1 MMSTGAL
8 IFMVGAWT
16 FVLGLT
22 FWAYGRLLKAD
33 ASHEPLPPPGTS
45 L

>member
-1 MMSTGAL
+1 MTTGAL
-8 IFMVGAWT
+8 IFMILAWT

-22 FWAYGRLLKAD
+22 VWWFYRLMRTD
-33 ASHEPLPPPGTS
+33 PSTEPLPPPGTS

>member
-1 MMSTGAL
+1 MTVTAL
-8 IFMVGAWT
+8 VFMLGAWG

-22 FWAYGRLLKAD
+22 FWCFWKLLRVD
-33 ASHEPLPPPGTS
+33 PSHEHLPPPGTS